1 MKQRLITGII
11 AGGFF
16 LGMCWLGGLT
26 YHVLI
31 LIMALIGYYEFVRMT
46 KLPAFGGAAILG
58 YLGVLYLA
66 FPWTLLNIAGP
77 LNTSAILWLM
87 LLLFLAVTVVSKNQ
101 IPIGQIAL
109 LYLGVVYIGIGFSAI
124 AETRSTPDGH
134 GLFWTYLLLAAIW
147 SSDAGAYFTGRR
159 FGKNKL
165 WPAISPNKTV
175 EGALGGVV
183 LAVIVTVVFV
193 WASGGLLTLGRAVLL
208 GISAAVVG
216 QFGDLIQSA
225 YKRAYGIKDTG
236 KLLPGH
242 GGILDR
248 CDSWIAVFPFIHML
262 LNIGF

>member
-1 MKQRLITGII
+1 MKQRLITGIV
-11 AGGFF
+11 AGVFF

-46 KLPAFGGAAILG
+46 GLPAFGGTAVLG
-58 YLGVLYLA
+58 YLSVLYLG
-66 FPWTLLNIAGP
+66 FPWTLLQIPMP
-77 LNTSAILWLM
+77 LPTLAILWLLM
-87 LLLFLAVTVVSKNQ
+87 LLFLAVTVTSKNEV
-101 IPIGQIAL
+101 PIAQAAL
-109 LYLGVVYIGIGFSAI
+109 LFLGAVYIGIGFASI

-134 GLFWTYLLLAAIW
+134 GLFWTLLLLAAIW

-159 FGKNKL
+159 FGKSKL

-175 EGALGGVV
+175 EGALGGVA
-183 LAVIVTVVFV
+183 LAVIVAVVFAV
-193 WASGGLLTLGRAVLL
+193 ISGGLLSIGRAAAV
-208 GISAAVVG
+208 GVSAAVVG

-225 YKRAYGIKDTG
+225 YKRVYGVKDTG

-248 CDSWIAVFPFIHML
+248 CDSWIVVFPFIHILSL
-262 LNIGF
+262 LP

>member
-1 MKQRLITGII
+1 MKQRLITGIV

-46 KLPAFGGAAILG
+46 GLPAFGGTAVLG
-58 YLGVLYLA
+58 YLSVLYLG
-66 FPWTLLNIAGP
+66 FPWTLLQIPMP
-77 LNTSAILWLM
+77 LPTLAILWLLM
-87 LLLFLAVTVVSKNQ
+87 LLFLAVTVTSKNEV
-101 IPIGQIAL
+101 PIAQAAL
-109 LYLGVVYIGIGFSAI
+109 LFLGAVYIGIGFASI

-134 GLFWTYLLLAAIW
+134 GLFWTLLLLAAIW

-159 FGKNKL
+159 FGKSKL

-175 EGALGGVV
+175 EGALGGVA
-183 LAVIVTVVFV
+183 LAVIVAVVFAV
-193 WASGGLLTLGRAVLL
+193 ISGGLLSIGRAAAV
-208 GISAAVVG
+208 GVSAAVVG

-225 YKRAYGIKDTG
+225 YKRVYGVKDTG

-248 CDSWIAVFPFIHML
+248 CDSWIVVFPFIHILSL
-262 LNIGF
+262 LP